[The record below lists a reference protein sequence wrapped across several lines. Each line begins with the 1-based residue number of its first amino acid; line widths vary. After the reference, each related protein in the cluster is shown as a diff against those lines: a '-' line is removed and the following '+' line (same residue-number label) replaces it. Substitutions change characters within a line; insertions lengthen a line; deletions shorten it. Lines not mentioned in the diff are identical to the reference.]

1 MTPEQE
7 NKWRE
12 EFRIFFFEGSEF
24 WHNSNTAISIEK
36 YSEPYKQGVQG
47 YIEARKKAQEEIDEL
62 KEELEGQLAKKDEII
77 KELWKLRQL
86 TQYCWEKEA
95 EIIEKKIKELEQ

>member
-12 EFRIFFFEGSEF
+12 EFRISFFKGSEF

-36 YSEPYKQGVQG
+36 YSEPYKHGVQE

-62 KEELEGQLAKKDEII
+62 KEELKQYELKQYEELKK
-77 KELWKLRQL
+77 
-86 TQYCWEKEA
+86 
-95 EIIEKKIKELEQ
+95 